1 MLEKEYIMKLS
12 EHTISVLKNF
22 ASINQNLVIREGSE
36 LQTMSAMKNIVARS
50 GVEENFPKEMA
61 IYDLNEFLAALSLF
75 SSPVLE
81 FDEQYVTIKEE
92 SNPTNSLK
100 YFYSDPSVVQ
110 SPSKTITMPSEDIT
124 FELSSG
130 DLSKMKRASAVIGA
144 PDMVLENTDEPFK
157 SILNAIDKKNDTA
170 NNYSLDISTN
180 GDGQFKFY
188 FKVENLK
195 LMDGSYDV
203 SVSSRNISNF
213 KSKNSDV
220 EYWIALE
227 PESTYSA

>member
-1 MLEKEYIMKLS
+1 MKLS

-22 ASINQNLVIREGSE
+22 ASINQNLVIKEGSE

-75 SSPVLE
+75 TSPILE

-157 SILNAIDKKNDTA
+157 GILNAIDKKNDTA

-227 PESTYSA
+227 PESSYSV

>member
-1 MLEKEYIMKLS
+1 MKLS

-110 SPSKTITMPSEDIT
+110 SPTKTITMPSEEVKFHLDMNKLL
-124 FELSSG
+124 E
-130 DLSKMKRASAVIGA
+130 MKRAAGVIGS
-144 PDMVLENTDEPFK
+144 PDMVLQK
-157 SILNAIDKKNDTA
+157 SSGNSSLLVKDKKNDTA
-170 NNYSLDISTN
+170 NNYSSDISTD
-180 GDGQFKFY
+180 GDGEYKFF

-195 LMDGSYDV
+195 LFDGDYDV
-203 SVSSRNISNF
+203 KISSKNISHF
-213 KSKNSDV
+213 KNDKSNI

-227 PESTYSA
+227 PESTYSN